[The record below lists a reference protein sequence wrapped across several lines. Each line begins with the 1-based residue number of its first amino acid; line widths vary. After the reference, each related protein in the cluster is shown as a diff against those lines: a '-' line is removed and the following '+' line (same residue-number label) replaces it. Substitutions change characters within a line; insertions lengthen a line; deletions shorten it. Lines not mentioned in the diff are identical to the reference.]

1 MTTSKNIIVS
11 FHIGRGGRFN
21 NPGHKTFLGEMN
33 YQQLIDMNSDHLY
46 ITNRDENGRFCTPFL
61 ANCNGNMVSDT
72 IKGEVGELNFDN
84 EYDSDYCKLIQ
95 DCTDAELQ
103 IIADSNLYKSSQLED
118 YLNESLILA

>member
-1 MTTSKNIIVS
+1 MTTSIIVS

-21 NPGHKTFLGEMN
+21 NAGHKTYLGEKN
-33 YQQLIDMNSDHLY
+33 YQDLISMNSDHLY

-72 IKGEVGELNFDN
+72 IKGEVGYLEFD
-84 EYDSDYCKLIQ
+84 YDYDTDYAKRIE
-95 DCTDAELQ
+95 DCTEEELQ

-118 YLNESLILA
+118 YLHESLILA